1 MPTYAWHLNIS
12 VFYLFF
18 FFSCLVDGFGRR
30 EKRVEKDF
38 GGVDEIQLF
47 HPH

>member
-1 MPTYAWHLNIS
+1 MPTYVWLLNIS
-12 VFYLFF
+12 VIYL
-18 FFSCLVDGFGRR
+18 FFSCLVDGFSRR
-30 EKRVEKDF
+30 EKWVDKDF